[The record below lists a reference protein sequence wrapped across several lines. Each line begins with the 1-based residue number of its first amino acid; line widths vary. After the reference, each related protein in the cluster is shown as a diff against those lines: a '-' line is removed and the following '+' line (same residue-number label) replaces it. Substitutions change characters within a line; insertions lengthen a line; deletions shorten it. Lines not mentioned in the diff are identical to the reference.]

1 MDFVIFIIA
10 MAGLIFGADFII
22 NQSERIA
29 LRFNISEFVIGSTLV
44 ALGTSLPEM
53 AASIAASA
61 TGKADMAIANAVGS
75 NIMNIT
81 LVLAIIFI
89 IAKRFNSNRDFF
101 AKDSIWAMMPVML
114 FLLMSIDGTISTVD
128 GVLLLIIMLA
138 YLMFLSED
146 AQSADIEEIDEELK
160 MNFSWLK
167 TIALLTVG
175 FILVIIGAHFAV
187 DSASNIAKS
196 FGVSEWVIGVVL
208 ISFGTSLPELII
220 SVSAALKGKVE
231 MAIGNIIGSNLANIS
246 VVIGSSALVNEL
258 HFSLVDHTFD
268 ISLMV
273 AATIMLI
280 YITANKLYNKSA
292 GISLLILL
300 ALFLEHTVTLQEQ
313 NAPAPIV
320 VNMKTTPKK

>member
-10 MAGLIFGADFII
+10 MGGLIFGADFII

-61 TGKADMAIANAVGS
+61 HGKADMAIANAIGS

-81 LVLAIIFI
+81 LVLAVIFLI
-89 IAKRFNSNRDFF
+89 TKKFKSNRDFF
-101 AKDSIWAMMPVML
+101 AKDSIWAMMPVMF
-114 FLLMSIDGTISTVD
+114 FLLMSMDGLITTIDA
-128 GVLLLIIMLA
+128 VLLLILMVA
-138 YLMFLSED
+138 YIFFLFQD
-146 AQSADIEEIDEELK
+146 ARDLEMEEIDDELK
-160 MNFSWLK
+160 KNFSWLSS
-167 TIALLTVG
+167 IILLTIG
-175 FILVIIGAHFAV
+175 FIFVIIGAHFAV

-220 SVSAALKGKVE
+220 SVSAALKGKAE

-246 VVIGSSALVNEL
+246 VVIGASALVNEL
-258 HFSLVDHTFD
+258 EFSLVDHAFD
-268 ISLMV
+268 VALMT
-273 AATIMLI
+273 AATILLV
-280 YITANKLYNKSA
+280 YITANKLYSKPA

-300 ALFLEHTVTLQEQ
+300 VLFLENTIRGMGGV
-313 NAPAPIV
+313 A
-320 VNMKTTPKK
+320 

>member
-61 TGKADMAIANAVGS
+61 HGKADMAIANAIGS

-81 LVLAIIFI
+81 LVLAIIFLI
-89 IAKRFNSNRDFF
+89 TKNFKSDRDFF
-101 AKDSIWAMMPVML
+101 AKDSIWAMMPVMF
-114 FLLMSIDGTISTVD
+114 FLLMSIDGIITTTD
-128 GVLLLIIMLA
+128 AVLLLTLMVA
-138 YLMFLSED
+138 YIFFLFQD
-146 AQSADIEEIDEELK
+146 AQGLEMGEIDEDLK
-160 MNFSWLK
+160 KNFSWLSS
-167 TIALLTVG
+167 ILLLLVG
-175 FILVIIGAHFAV
+175 FIFVIIGAHFAV

-196 FGVSEWVIGVVL
+196 FGVSEWVIGVIM

-220 SVSAALKGKVE
+220 SVSAALKGKAE

-246 VVIGSSALVNEL
+246 VVIGASALVNEL
-258 HFSLVDHTFD
+258 HFSLAKHAFD
-268 ISLMV
+268 VSLMA
-273 AATIMLI
+273 AATVLLV
-280 YITANKLYNKSA
+280 YITANKLYSKPA

-300 ALFLEHTVTLQEQ
+300 GLFLENTIRGMGAV
-313 NAPAPIV
+313 
-320 VNMKTTPKK
+320 

>member
-10 MAGLIFGADFII
+10 MGGLIFGADFII

-53 AASIAASA
+53 AASIAASIH
-61 TGKADMAIANAVGS
+61 GKADMAIANAIGS

-81 LVLAIIFI
+81 LVLAVIFLI
-89 IAKRFNSNRDFF
+89 TKQFKTNRDFF
-101 AKDSIWAMMPVML
+101 AKDSIWAMMPVMF
-114 FLLMSIDGTISTVD
+114 FLLMSIDGLITTTDAI
-128 GVLLLIIMLA
+128 LLLILMVA
-138 YLMFLSED
+138 YIFFLFED
-146 AQSADIEEIDEELK
+146 ARGLEMEEIDEELK
-160 MNFSWLK
+160 KNFSWLSS
-167 TIALLTVG
+167 ILLLIIG
-175 FILVIIGAHFAV
+175 FVFVIVGAHFAV

-220 SVSAALKGKVE
+220 SVSAALKGKAE

-246 VVIGSSALVNEL
+246 VVIGASALVNEL
-258 HFSLVDHTFD
+258 HFSLAEHAFD
-268 ISLMV
+268 VALMT
-273 AATIMLI
+273 AATILLV
-280 YITANKLYNKSA
+280 YITANKLYSKPA

-300 ALFLEHTVTLQEQ
+300 ALFLENTIRGMGGAV
-313 NAPAPIV
+313 
-320 VNMKTTPKK
+320 